1 MFQRRNVNNLQDAKL
16 NLAVDKPTKT
26 AHRGLQLALRYIIKT
41 ACEIIKASYWLNHQ
55 DDQAEEMD
63 KFFSVAIFFFLYKCR
78 GFNNMKNTVWTS
90 SSNKT
95 HRKDKHTKAEE
106 SNERNNRFL
115 NRARTIY
122 YIWFQRIL
130 YIKRCTCVQ
139 FNSLQRTYRWRGKQ
153 YDVSWK
159 NDKMFVISI
168 REYVYCVQLV
178 NKLEMFLLNYFLR
191 IF

>member
-1 MFQRRNVNNLQDAKL
+1 MIRRRKWINFSA
-16 NLAVDKPTKT
+16 
-26 AHRGLQLALRYIIKT
+26 LQLFSFFINVEDSIIWKRQS
-41 ACEIIKASYWLNHQ
+41 ELP
-55 DDQAEEMD
+55 
-63 KFFSVAIFFFLYKCR
+63 
-78 GFNNMKNTVWTS
+78 

-178 NKLEMFLLNYFLR
+178 NKLEMLVLI